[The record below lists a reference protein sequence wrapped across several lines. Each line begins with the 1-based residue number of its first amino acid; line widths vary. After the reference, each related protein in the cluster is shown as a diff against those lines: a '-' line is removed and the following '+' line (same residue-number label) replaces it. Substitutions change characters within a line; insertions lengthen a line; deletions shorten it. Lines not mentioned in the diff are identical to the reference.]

1 MRDDGVE
8 PTESAT
14 INYDEEM
21 MALKIEASC
30 PQGHFLGASLRDMPN
45 SVNLNIAGNIRLEGK
60 CPICGE
66 GPMQARSGYYETD
79 TTGLMRRVGDYRP
92 LNP

>member
-1 MRDDGVE
+1 MT
-8 PTESAT
+8 PKAAS
-14 INYDEEM
+14 NYDEET

-30 PQGHFLGASLRDMPN
+30 PQGHILGASLRDMPK
-45 SVNLNIAGNIRLEGK
+45 SSNLNIAGNIRLEGK

-79 TTGLMRRVGDYRP
+79 AEGLMTRIGDYRP
-92 LNP
+92 LNR